1 MAYQFQ
7 SDAVILAG
15 QAMTPDPG
23 QSGVPVSIPD
33 RAKSDTT
40 SANGRSIDTVL
51 LFRYPSKY
59 IMSDSDVF
67 KALADANRREILRI
81 LRRGPLAAGDLAD
94 KFELSKATLSHHLKL
109 LKEAD
114 LVRCESRAQQRVY
127 SLNTTVFEDVAAL
140 LMDILGPEPK
150 RGKSWKRS
158 SNTG

>member
-1 MAYQFQ
+1 
-7 SDAVILAG
+7 
-15 QAMTPDPG
+15 
-23 QSGVPVSIPD
+23 
-33 RAKSDTT
+33 
-40 SANGRSIDTVL
+40 
-51 LFRYPSKY
+51 
-59 IMSDSDVF
+59 MSDSDVF

-109 LKEAD
+109 LREAD

-127 SLNTTVFEDVAAL
+127 SLNTTVFEDVATL